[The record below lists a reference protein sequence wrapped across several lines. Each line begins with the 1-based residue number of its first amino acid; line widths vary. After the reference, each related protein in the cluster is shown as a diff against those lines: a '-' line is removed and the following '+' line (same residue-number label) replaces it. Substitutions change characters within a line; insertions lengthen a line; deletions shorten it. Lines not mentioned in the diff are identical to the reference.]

1 MGRRGD
7 ASGPRAKFSQLLPY
21 LLEHKRV
28 LGFVIVLS
36 ILGALASLAQPLLVS
51 QVITVVQKG
60 NPLGSL
66 VWGLIALVVVSGLIS
81 GYQHY
86 LLQRTGE
93 GVVLSSRR
101 KLIGRMLRLPI
112 SEFDT
117 RRTGDLV
124 SRVGSDTTL
133 LRAVLT
139 QGLVEA
145 IGGSLTFVGALIA
158 MLVIDP
164 VLLGLTVLVIA
175 ASVVTVTLLSQRIRV
190 ASLAAQV
197 KVGDLAASVER
208 AISAVRTV
216 RASNATDRE
225 IAAVEEDAV
234 GAWKMGI
241 QVAKISALVVPIAGI
256 AMQVSFLVVLG
267 VGGFRVASGTIT
279 VANLI
284 AFILFLFLMIVPL
297 GQAFGAITSVNSA
310 LGALGRIQEIID
322 LPAEDQFDREIAPL
336 AITVGAANESVRP
349 DAPAISFEDVHFG
362 YAVAPDVEPDPAG
375 VAGVAEAAGVAQA
388 AGVAEAAGVAQ
399 SAGVAESA
407 VEVPSAPETV
417 IVAPALIGSVLAEP
431 DLLEASLGAANA
443 NAADD
448 AAALA
453 ALDAAADPDG
463 GMRRLPTAADL
474 FGTVPPDVDTD
485 TSAPRAV
492 DLSTAPAFGTSA
504 TVASPDF
511 AVATVAAASDGPQ
524 HVRAD
529 RLVHAPDDDA
539 TPTASTV
546 QASGMDGADGIPL
559 ENTTGAGAGPAAALA
574 PDLAVAAA
582 AGEPR
587 PVLSGVSFSAP
598 RGRRTA
604 LVGPSGA
611 GKSTILALIERFY
624 DPNAGIVRLGGLD
637 IRTLDRT
644 ALRSQI
650 GYVEQ
655 DAPVLA
661 GSLRDNLTLAT
672 PDATD
677 EECIA
682 VLHAV
687 NLGEVLDRD
696 PAGLGA
702 AVGESG
708 VMLSGG
714 ERQRLAIARALLAAP
729 PILLLD
735 ESTSSLDG
743 VNEQMMR
750 AAIDAVAVNRTLIVI
765 AHRLSTVVDSDQIV
779 VLDHG
784 RVIGTGTHSELVAST
799 PLYRELAKHQLL
811 V

>member
-1 MGRRGD
+1 ML
-7 ASGPRAKFSQLLPY
+7 AFVTVLS
-21 LLEHKRV
+21 V
-28 LGFVIVLS
+28 LG
-36 ILGALASLAQPLLVS
+36 AAASLAQPLLVS
-51 QVITVVQKG
+51 QVIDIVGKG
-60 NPLGSL
+60 HPLGGI

-93 GVVLSSRR
+93 GVVLSSRKR
-101 KLIGRMLRLPI
+101 LIGRMLRLPI

-175 ASVVTVTLLSQRIRV
+175 VSVVTVTLLSQRIRT
-190 ASLAAQV
+190 ASHAAQA
-197 KVGDLAASVER
+197 KVGDLASSVER

-216 RASNATDRE
+216 RASNATARE
-225 IAAVEEDAV
+225 IAAIEEDAT
-234 GAWKMGI
+234 GAWRMGI
-241 QVAKISALVVPIAGI
+241 KVAKISALVVPIAGI

-267 VGGFRVASGTIT
+267 VGGFRVASGAIT
-279 VANLI
+279 VANLV
-284 AFILFLFLMIVPL
+284 AFILFLFMMIMPL
-297 GQAFGAITSVNSA
+297 GQAFGAVTSVNSA
-310 LGALGRIQEIID
+310 LGALGRIEEIIN
-322 LPAEDQFDREIAPL
+322 LPSEDQFDRDIAPL
-336 AITVGAANESVRP
+336 AITVGAANASVNP
-349 DAPAISFEDVHFG
+349 DAAAIAFEDVHFA
-362 YAVAPDVEPDPAG
+362 YAAAPLADP
-375 VAGVAEAAGVAQA
+375 VAGDGATPVGA
-388 AGVAEAAGVAQ
+388 
-399 SAGVAESA
+399 
-407 VEVPSAPETV
+407 PPETER
-417 IVAPALIGSVLAEP
+417 G
-431 DLLEASLGAANA
+431 
-443 NAADD
+443 
-448 AAALA
+448 
-453 ALDAAADPDG
+453 
-463 GMRRLPTAADL
+463 
-474 FGTVPPDVDTD
+474 
-485 TSAPRAV
+485 
-492 DLSTAPAFGTSA
+492 
-504 TVASPDF
+504 
-511 AVATVAAASDGPQ
+511 
-524 HVRAD
+524 
-529 RLVHAPDDDA
+529 
-539 TPTASTV
+539 
-546 QASGMDGADGIPL
+546 
-559 ENTTGAGAGPAAALA
+559 
-574 PDLAVAAA
+574 
-582 AGEPR
+582 
-587 PVLSGVSFSAP
+587 PVLRGVSFSAP
-598 RGRRTA
+598 RGLRTA

-624 DPNAGIVRLGGLD
+624 DPNTGTVRLGGLD
-637 IRTLDRT
+637 IRSLDRT

-661 GSLRDNLTLAT
+661 GSIRDNLTLSS

-677 EECIA
+677 DECIA

-687 NLGEVLDRD
+687 NLTEVLERD

-702 AVGESG
+702 PVGEDG

-743 VNEQMMR
+743 VNEQKMR
-750 AAIDAVAVNRTLIVI
+750 AAIDAVAADRTLIVI

-784 RVIGTGTHSELVAST
+784 QVVGTGTHSELVAST

>member
-1 MGRRGD
+1 M
-7 ASGPRAKFSQLLPY
+7 
-21 LLEHKRV
+21 
-28 LGFVIVLS
+28 
-36 ILGALASLAQPLLVS
+36 
-51 QVITVVQKG
+51 
-60 NPLGSL
+60 
-66 VWGLIALVVVSGLIS
+66 
-81 GYQHY
+81 
-86 LLQRTGE
+86 
-93 GVVLSSRR
+93 
-101 KLIGRMLRLPI
+101 
-112 SEFDT
+112 
-117 RRTGDLV
+117 
-124 SRVGSDTTL
+124 
-133 LRAVLT
+133 
-139 QGLVEA
+139 
-145 IGGSLTFVGALIA
+145 VGAA
-158 MLVIDP
+158 VP
-164 VLLGLTVLVIA
+164 GVPSVLVIA
-175 ASVVTVTLLSQRIRV
+175 ASVVTVTLLSQRIRE

-322 LPAEDQFDREIAPL
+322 LPAEGQFDRDIAPL

-349 DAPAISFEDVHFG
+349 DAPAISFEDVHFA
-362 YAVAPDVEPDPAG
+362 YAVTAEVAPD
-375 VAGVAEAAGVAQA
+375 AA
-388 AGVAEAAGVAQ
+388 
-399 SAGVAESA
+399 
-407 VEVPSAPETV
+407 
-417 IVAPALIGSVLAEP
+417 
-431 DLLEASLGAANA
+431 
-443 NAADD
+443 
-448 AAALA
+448 
-453 ALDAAADPDG
+453 
-463 GMRRLPTAADL
+463 
-474 FGTVPPDVDTD
+474 
-485 TSAPRAV
+485 
-492 DLSTAPAFGTSA
+492 
-504 TVASPDF
+504 
-511 AVATVAAASDGPQ
+511 AAASGEA
-524 HVRAD
+524 V
-529 RLVHAPDDDA
+529 
-539 TPTASTV
+539 TA
-546 QASGMDGADGIPL
+546 
-559 ENTTGAGAGPAAALA
+559 
-574 PDLAVAAA
+574 
-582 AGEPR
+582 EPR
-587 PVLSGVSFSAP
+587 PVLRGASFSAP
-598 RGRRTA
+598 RGLRTA

-624 DPNAGIVRLGGLD
+624 DPNAGVVRLGGLD

-677 EECIA
+677 EECVA

-750 AAIDAVAVNRTLIVI
+750 AAIDAVAADRTLIVI

-784 RVIGTGTHSELVAST
+784 QVIGTGTHSELVAST

>member
-1 MGRRGD
+1 VSTHTSTPTTPESSPSSSSTASAESAGSGRRAASG
-7 ASGPRAKFSQLLPY
+7 ATSGSAARSGSRRAARSGSRAEAGAGRGNKKRAEQSGPRAKFSQLLPY
-21 LLEHKRV
+21 LLEHKKV
-28 LGFVIVLS
+28 LSFVIVLS
-36 ILGALASLAQPLLVS
+36 VLGAAAGLAQPLLVS
-51 QVITVVQKG
+51 QVIDIVG
-60 NPLGSL
+60 RGGPLGGL
-66 VWGLIALVVVSGLIS
+66 VWALVALVVVSGLIS

-93 GVVLSSRR
+93 GVVLSSR
-101 KLIGRMLRLPI
+101 KQLVGRMLRLPI
-112 SEFDT
+112 SEFDS

-145 IGGSLTFVGALIA
+145 VGGSLTFVGALIA
-158 MLVIDP
+158 MLIIDP

-175 ASVVTVTLLSQRIRV
+175 VSVVTVTLLSQRIRT
-190 ASLAAQV
+190 ASLAAQE
-197 KVGDLAASVER
+197 KVGDLASSVER

-216 RASNATDRE
+216 RASNATGRE
-225 IAAVEEDAV
+225 IAAIEEDAR
-234 GAWKMGI
+234 GAWQMGI
-241 QVAKISALVVPIAGI
+241 KVAKISALVVPIAGI

-279 VANLI
+279 VANLV
-284 AFILFLFLMIVPL
+284 AFILFLFMMIMPL

-322 LPAEDQFDREIAPL
+322 LPAEDESDRDIAPL
-336 AITVGAANESVRP
+336 AITVGAANASVNP
-349 DAPAISFEDVHFG
+349 DAPAIEFDDVRFE
-362 YAVAPDVEPDPAG
+362 YAHVVPPATEDP
-375 VAGVAEAAGVAQA
+375 
-388 AGVAEAAGVAQ
+388 
-399 SAGVAESA
+399 
-407 VEVPSAPETV
+407 T
-417 IVAPALIGSVLAEP
+417 
-431 DLLEASLGAANA
+431 N
-443 NAADD
+443 DD
-448 AAALA
+448 A
-453 ALDAAADPDG
+453 
-463 GMRRLPTAADL
+463 
-474 FGTVPPDVDTD
+474 
-485 TSAPRAV
+485 SA
-492 DLSTAPAFGTSA
+492 
-504 TVASPDF
+504 
-511 AVATVAAASDGPQ
+511 
-524 HVRAD
+524 
-529 RLVHAPDDDA
+529 
-539 TPTASTV
+539 
-546 QASGMDGADGIPL
+546 DGATAETEAGI
-559 ENTTGAGAGPAAALA
+559 EERKT
-574 PDLAVAAA
+574 
-582 AGEPR
+582 
-587 PVLSGVSFSAP
+587 VLRGVSFSAP
-598 RGRRTA
+598 RGLRTA

-624 DPNAGIVRLGGLD
+624 DPNGGVVRLGGLD

-661 GSLRDNLTLAT
+661 GSIRDNLTLAS

-687 NLGEVLDRD
+687 NLTEVLERD
-696 PAGLGA
+696 PAGLDA
-702 AVGESG
+702 AVGEDG

-743 VNEQMMR
+743 VNEQKMR
-750 AAIDAVAVNRTLIVI
+750 AAIDAVAENRTLIVI

-779 VLDHG
+779 VLEHG
-784 RVIGTGTHSELVAST
+784 RVVGSGTHSELIAST
-799 PLYRELAKHQLL
+799 PLYKELAKHQLL